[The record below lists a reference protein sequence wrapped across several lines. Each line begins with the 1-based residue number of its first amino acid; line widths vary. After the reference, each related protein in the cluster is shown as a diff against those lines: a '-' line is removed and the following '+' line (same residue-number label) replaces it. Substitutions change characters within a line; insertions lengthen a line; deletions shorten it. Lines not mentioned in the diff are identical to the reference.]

1 MKNNQFEI
9 LKQFATPEE
18 QEDEKQIYLH
28 DDELCNP
35 DRCPVCLD
43 DVTERRNSESLEAT
57 IARMKE
63 RAKAIESNIE
73 IDLESPF
80 DPFRR
85 EAIERKTDAVIESV
99 TLMFES
105 IFRPRRRVGER
116 R

>member
-43 DVTERRNSESLEAT
+43 EAT
-57 IARMKE
+57 EKRSHQSFEEIVDRIKARSN
-63 RAKAIESNIE
+63 AIERNIE
-73 IDLESPF
+73 SDLESPF
-80 DPFRR
+80 DPLRR
-85 EAIERKTDAVIESV
+85 EAVEWTTDAVIKNITS
-99 TLMFES
+99 MFEA
-105 IFRPRRRVGER
+105 IFRARER
-116 R
+116 K

>member
-43 DVTERRNSESLEAT
+43 QATSKRNSESFEAT
-57 IARMKE
+57 VARIKA
-63 RAKAIESNIE
+63 RSQAIESNLE
-73 IDLESPF
+73 TDLESPF
-80 DPFRR
+80 DPSRR
-85 EAIERKTDAVIESV
+85 AVIERQTDDVIKSI
-99 TLMFES
+99 TSMFES
-105 IFRPRRRVGER
+105 IFRPRER
-116 R
+116 S

>member
-43 DVTERRNSESLEAT
+43 EAT
-57 IARMKE
+57 EKRSHESFEATVARIKA
-63 RAKAIESNIE
+63 RAKAIERNIE
-73 IDLESPF
+73 PDLESPF
-80 DPFRR
+80 DPLRR
-85 EAIERKTDAVIESV
+85 EAIEWTTDAVIKNITS
-99 TLMFES
+99 MFEA
-105 IFRPRRRVGER
+105 IFRER
-116 R
+116 SKP